1 MKKSYIAVDSRCG
14 SPRKSCRGKIA
25 DELLSLFV
33 YVQRGFFNDMKQSRI
48 PRRCKETMA
57 KIEQKQVVVNEIK
70 EKLERATSVVMV
82 DARGLTVEQDTA
94 LRKQL
99 REAGVDYKVYKN
111 TMVHFAIQGTQFEGL
126 DEYLAG
132 PSAFAFSYEDA
143 TAGASILNKV
153 AKDVKE
159 LEFKAGVVEGI
170 VYDAAGMKLIA
181 DIPSREVLLSKLLG
195 SFKSPLSSFARVI
208 DQIAKKDGE
217 AAAE

>member
-1 MKKSYIAVDSRCG
+1 
-14 SPRKSCRGKIA
+14 
-25 DELLSLFV
+25 
-33 YVQRGFFNDMKQSRI
+33 
-48 PRRCKETMA
+48 MA

-70 EKLERATSVVMV
+70 EKLEKAASVVMV

-132 PSAFAFSYEDA
+132 PSTFAFSYEDA
-143 TAGASILNKV
+143 TTAASILNKV

-159 LEFKAGVVEGI
+159 LEFKAL
-170 VYDAAGMKLIA
+170 YTMRQA
-181 DIPSREVLLSKLLG
+181 
-195 SFKSPLSSFARVI
+195 
-208 DQIAKKDGE
+208 
-217 AAAE
+217 

>member
-1 MKKSYIAVDSRCG
+1 
-14 SPRKSCRGKIA
+14 
-25 DELLSLFV
+25 
-33 YVQRGFFNDMKQSRI
+33 
-48 PRRCKETMA
+48 MA
-57 KIEQKQVVVNEIK
+57 KVELKKPIVEEINSAVKEAQAVVVV
-70 EKLERATSVVMV
+70 RYSGM
-82 DARGLTVEQDTA
+82 TVEQDTA

-143 TAGASILNKV
+143 TAGAAVLNKV
-153 AKDVKE
+153 AKTVKE
-159 LEFKAGVVEGI
+159 LEFKAGVVEGV
-170 VYDAAGMKLIA
+170 VYDANGMKLIA

-195 SFKSPLSSFARVI
+195 SFKSPMSSFARVI
-208 DQIAKKDGE
+208 DQIAKKD

>member
-1 MKKSYIAVDSRCG
+1 
-14 SPRKSCRGKIA
+14 
-25 DELLSLFV
+25 
-33 YVQRGFFNDMKQSRI
+33 
-48 PRRCKETMA
+48 MA
-57 KIEQKQVVVNEIK
+57 KVEQKQVVVNEIK
-70 EKLERATSVVMV
+70 EKLEKAASVVMV

-99 REAGVDYKVYKN
+99 RDAGVDYKVYKN
-111 TMVHFAIQGTQFEGL
+111 TMMHFAIQGTEFEGL

-132 PSAFAFSYEDA
+132 PSDA

-159 LEFKAGVVEGI
+159 LEFKAGVVEGV
-170 VYDAAGMKLIA
+170 VYDAEGMKKIA

-208 DQIAKKDGE
+208 DQIAKKD